1 MSEPFYKRLLYRL
14 FLKYVSSIFY
24 LLLGYSLS
32 FFLGYSF
39 TTFCVCK
46 MTSNMYTLFIRCF
59 LMEVVIGNLFTFNF
73 DFTYGDVYMLTNF

>member
-1 MSEPFYKRLLYRL
+1 
-14 FLKYVSSIFY
+14 
-24 LLLGYSLS
+24 
-32 FFLGYSF
+32 
-39 TTFCVCK
+39 